1 MERTYTI
8 EEIYEVVRR
17 EESSVKYRLREYG
30 PDSEQYQVALEWYSA
45 IAYAFYA
52 ITGVHYND
60 YKEAHADEI

>member
-17 EESSVKYRLREYG
+17 EESNVKFRLRKYG
-30 PDSEQYQVALEWYSA
+30 PDSEQYQAALAWYAA
-45 IAYAFYA
+45 IGYAFYA

-60 YKEAHADEI
+60 YKEEHADEV